1 MITGGI
7 GKEAYV
13 LFGRT
18 QRAILSLLFTHPG
31 ESFYLRQ
38 IVRLTGAGLGP
49 VQRELK
55 KLTQSGIIS
64 RSKSGQQVYYRAND
78 QSSIYDEL
86 KSIIVKTVG
95 LADELRSA
103 LQPLA
108 SKIDTAYI
116 YGSFAAGTEHS
127 KSDIDLMIVG
137 NVTLREIV
145 GAVSGTGRKL
155 ARMINPTVL
164 RPMEYEKGLTEPDGF
179 VQQVHSGPKIVL
191 IGGKNES

>member
-1 MITGGI
+1 MVTEGI

-78 QSSIYDEL
+78 QSSIYPEL
-86 KSIIVKTVG
+86 KSIIVK
-95 LADELRSA
+95 
-103 LQPLA
+103 
-108 SKIDTAYI
+108 
-116 YGSFAAGTEHS
+116 
-127 KSDIDLMIVG
+127 
-137 NVTLREIV
+137 NVF
-145 GAVSGTGRKL
+145 
-155 ARMINPTVL
+155 P
-164 RPMEYEKGLTEPDGF
+164 
-179 VQQVHSGPKIVL
+179 
-191 IGGKNES
+191 